1 MPLIYL
7 LLDSK
12 VVEAEQNESTRHA
25 ALQDASLFKVTV
37 RKEKTGMR
45 NFIWILIIFALWVGI
60 VPVPCFAD
68 EFSPSRS
75 LQLKENFFVS
85 NQPHSNSSD
94 VTLPE
99 GALIERDIIDQTEV
113 LLYSEA
119 REPQSAIPSKAEEED
134 FEYLEEEEEDEIADP
149 FEPLNRVAFY
159 FNDKLYFWVIKPVAK
174 GYSAVLPE
182 DVRIAIRNVF
192 NNITTPARVVNNLL
206 QFKVKSVGN
215 ELLRF
220 GINSTVGVLGVFDI
234 AEEKLNIKMQDEDL
248 GQTLGVWGLGAGFYI
263 NWPILGPSSA
273 RDTIGLAGDYF
284 LDPISYVTPTFDSIA
299 IRAGDLVNRTSLTIG
314 QYEDIKKDALDPY
327 TAFKDI
333 YYQYRKNKISK

>member
-1 MPLIYL
+1 MRIINLVLITAVLYI
-7 LLDSK
+7 
-12 VVEAEQNESTRHA
+12 VAISTPG
-25 ALQDASLFKVTV
+25 L
-37 RKEKTGMR
+37 
-45 NFIWILIIFALWVGI
+45 
-60 VPVPCFAD
+60 AD

-75 LQLKENFFVS
+75 LQMKENFLVF

-119 REPQSAIPSKAEEED
+119 REPQSAIPSEAEEED
-134 FEYLEEEEEDEIADP
+134 IEYLDEEDEIADP

-182 DVRIAIRNVF
+182 DARIAIRNVF
-192 NNITTPARVVNNLL
+192 NNITTPVRVVNNLL
-206 QFKVKSVGN
+206 QFKVKSAGN

-248 GQTLGVWGLGAGFYI
+248 GQTLGVWG
-263 NWPILGPSSA
+263 
-273 RDTIGLAGDYF
+273 
-284 LDPISYVTPTFDSIA
+284 
-299 IRAGDLVNRTSLTIG
+299 
-314 QYEDIKKDALDPY
+314 
-327 TAFKDI
+327 
-333 YYQYRKNKISK
+333 

>member
-1 MPLIYL
+1 
-7 LLDSK
+7 
-12 VVEAEQNESTRHA
+12 
-25 ALQDASLFKVTV
+25 
-37 RKEKTGMR
+37 MR

-75 LQLKENFFVS
+75 LQMKENFLVF

-99 GALIERDIIDQTEV
+99 GTLVERDIIDQTEV

-119 REPQSAIPSKAEEED
+119 RELQSAIPGGAEEED
-134 FEYLEEEEEDEIADP
+134 IEYLEEGEEEEDEIADP

-159 FNDKLYFWVIKPVAK
+159 FNDKLYFWVIKPVAR

-182 DVRIAIRNVF
+182 DARIAIRNVF
-192 NNITTPARVVNNLL
+192 NNITTPVRVVNNLL
-206 QFKVKSVGN
+206 QFKVKSAGN
-215 ELLRF
+215 ELVRF
-220 GINSTVGVLGVFDI
+220 GINSTVGILGVFDV
-234 AEEKLNIKMQDEDL
+234 AEKKLNIKMQDEDL

-284 LDPISYVTPTFDSIA
+284 LDPISYVNPTFDSIA
-299 IRAGDLVNRTSLTIG
+299 IRTGDKVNRTSLAIG
-314 QYEDIKKDALDPY
+314 QYEDIKEDALDPY
-327 TAFKDI
+327 TVFKYV
-333 YYQYRKNKISK
+333 YYQYRKSKISK